1 VETVTL
7 LVALKIRYPGR
18 ITILRGNHESRQITQ
33 VYGFYDE
40 CLRKYG
46 NANVWKS
53 FTDLFDYLPLT
64 ALIDNQIF
72 CLHGGLSP
80 SIDTLDNIRALDRI
94 QEVPHEGPMCDLLWS
109 DPDDRCGWGI
119 SPRGA
124 GYTFGQDISEAFNH
138 NNGLTLVAR
147 AHQLVME
154 GYNWSQDRNVVT
166 IFSGKLQFSPRCIRL
181 LTGCTAPN
189 YCYRCGNQAAIMEI
203 DEHLK
208 YTLYVRCPLSN
219 SVVANP
225 LLACNSTLAQELE
238 NPWCLGGP
246 QITSCETHTSE
257 AFPCSSSL
265 AAFMGHV
272 RQAWLGGVLMCSVCG
287 RTTSQHYNRSL
298 TITTCVERLSPIS
311 RSHTRD
317 LLSKQNAGRSLPNP
331 CRYSETASHLP
342 DLFIHQATRVAP

>member
-1 VETVTL
+1 MELFKIGGPNPDTNYLFMGTFRSPPLLLLHTAQILESSTLLTQISFAKKTGDYVDRGYYSVETVTL
-7 LVALKIRYPGR
+7 LVALKIRYPQR

-46 NANVWKS
+46 NANVWKY

-138 NNGLTLVAR
+138 NNGLTLIAR

-166 IFSGKLQFSPRCIRL
+166 IFSGMS
-181 LTGCTAPN
+181 
-189 YCYRCGNQAAIMEI
+189 
-203 DEHLK
+203 
-208 YTLYVRCPLSN
+208 
-219 SVVANP
+219 
-225 LLACNSTLAQELE
+225 
-238 NPWCLGGP
+238 
-246 QITSCETHTSE
+246 
-257 AFPCSSSL
+257 
-265 AAFMGHV
+265 
-272 RQAWLGGVLMCSVCG
+272 
-287 RTTSQHYNRSL
+287 
-298 TITTCVERLSPIS
+298 
-311 RSHTRD
+311 
-317 LLSKQNAGRSLPNP
+317 
-331 CRYSETASHLP
+331 
-342 DLFIHQATRVAP
+342 

>member
-1 VETVTL
+1 MGESMMKLYSSLQFIMDSPMQDVDRIPDPPAPSAPLEPTTTSTLDGWIEGLMSCKQLSEQDVQRLCDKAREILQEESNVQPVKCPVTVCGDIHGQFHDLMELFRIGGPNPDTNYLFMGDYVDRGYFSVETVSL
-7 LVALKIRYPGR
+7 LVALKIRYPQR

-46 NANVWKS
+46 NANVWKY

-64 ALIDNQIF
+64 ALIDQQIF

-154 GYNWSQDRNVVT
+154 GFNWSHEKNVVT
-166 IFSGKLQFSPRCIRL
+166 IFS
-181 LTGCTAPN
+181 APN

-203 DEHLK
+203 DQNSA
-208 YTLYVRCPLSN
+208 YTFLQFDPAPRAGEPL
-219 SVVANP
+219 V
-225 LLACNSTLAQELE
+225 
-238 NPWCLGGP
+238 
-246 QITSCETHTSE
+246 
-257 AFPCSSSL
+257 
-265 AAFMGHV
+265 
-272 RQAWLGGVLMCSVCG
+272 
-287 RTTSQHYNRSL
+287 
-298 TITTCVERLSPIS
+298 S
-311 RSHTRD
+311 RRV
-317 LLSKQNAGRSLPNP
+317 
-331 CRYSETASHLP
+331 P
-342 DLFIHQATRVAP
+342 DYFL

>member
-1 VETVTL
+1 MELFKIGGPNPDTNYLFMGDYVDRGYYSVETVTL
-7 LVALKIRYPGR
+7 LVALKIRYPQR

-46 NANVWKS
+46 NANVWKF
-53 FTDLFDYLPLT
+53 FTDLFDFLPLT

-138 NNGLTLVAR
+138 NNGLTLIAR

-166 IFSGKLQFSPRCIRL
+166 IFS
-181 LTGCTAPN
+181 APN

-208 YTLYVRCPLSN
+208 YTFLQFDPCPRAGEPMVS
-219 SVVANP
+219 
-225 LLACNSTLAQELE
+225 
-238 NPWCLGGP
+238 
-246 QITSCETHTSE
+246 
-257 AFPCSSSL
+257 
-265 AAFMGHV
+265 
-272 RQAWLGGVLMCSVCG
+272 R
-287 RTTSQHYNRSL
+287 RT
-298 TITTCVERLSPIS
+298 
-311 RSHTRD
+311 
-317 LLSKQNAGRSLPNP
+317 
-331 CRYSETASHLP
+331 P
-342 DLFIHQATRVAP
+342 DYFL